1 MFRDLCSGA
10 AEPEEPDSEW
20 AAAVSNATDSQGCMA
35 GDEEAARILQ
45 DIDKGNFA
53 VMTEL
58 AAGVAAVDAV
68 AAAEAEEK
76 RAAAQSAA
84 AKAENK
90 AAAAAAAAAKT
101 TARKAQKIAKKQRHA
116 ATLTPVEE
124 EGVEEEE
131 KIGGASRPSETSCV
145 RVSTSTTKPS
155 SKTSFLQSGATTR

>member
-1 MFRDLCSGA
+1 VRLLSHLTARLFFYLLILLYLPTGFDLSAFRDLCSGA

-45 DIDKGNFA
+45 EIDKGNFA

-90 AAAAAAAAAKT
+90 AAAAAAAAKT
-101 TARKAQKIAKKQRHA
+101 TNR
-116 ATLTPVEE
+116 
-124 EGVEEEE
+124 
-131 KIGGASRPSETSCV
+131 GG
-145 RVSTSTTKPS
+145 
-155 SKTSFLQSGATTR
+155 

>member
-45 DIDKGNFA
+45 EIDKGKFA

-68 AAAEAEEK
+68 AAAEAKLK
-76 RAAAQSAA
+76 RLVDQGLRIDRR
-84 AKAENK
+84 
-90 AAAAAAAAAKT
+90 
-101 TARKAQKIAKKQRHA
+101 RKSRTGHRRR
-116 ATLTPVEE
+116 
-124 EGVEEEE
+124 
-131 KIGGASRPSETSCV
+131 IGRGAC
-145 RVSTSTTKPS
+145 
-155 SKTSFLQSGATTR
+155 GAG